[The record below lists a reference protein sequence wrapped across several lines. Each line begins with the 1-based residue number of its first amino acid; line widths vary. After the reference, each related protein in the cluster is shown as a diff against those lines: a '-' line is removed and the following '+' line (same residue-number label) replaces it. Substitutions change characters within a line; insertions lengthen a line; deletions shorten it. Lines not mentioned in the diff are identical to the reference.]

1 MKKTNKVIP
10 FYGGKNP
17 DLFEIERRCMDR
29 EGKVIEYLNENL
41 PVGKVL
47 DVGAGNGFT
56 AQKLNQG
63 NRIVIAMEP
72 DAKMVDQKKDLIWA
86 NGVAQDIPFHSNTF
100 DAVYSTWAFFFDGI
114 VDIDEGLREVERVSK
129 VGGKIIIVDNYG
141 HDEFCSFTPN
151 NISSSIEDWVKRG
164 YDYQVIE
171 TAFIFDSLE
180 EARKLLTFYFGESG
194 EKVNKTKI
202 EYKVVA
208 YTKKV
213 K

>member
-1 MKKTNKVIP
+1 MEKTNKVIP
-10 FYGGKNP
+10 FYGGENP

-56 AQKLNQG
+56 AQKLNRD

-72 DAKMVDQKKDLIWA
+72 DEKMVDQKKDLMWA

-129 VGGKIIIVDNYG
+129 TAGKIIIVDNYG
-141 HDEFCSFTPN
+141 HDEFCSFTTN
-151 NISSSIEDWVKRG
+151 DITSSVEDWVKRG
-164 YDYQVIE
+164 YDYHVIE
-171 TAFIFDSLE
+171 TAFIFDSIE
-180 EARKLLTFYFGESG
+180 EARKLLTFYFGASG
-194 EKVNKTKI
+194 AKVNKTKI

-208 YTKKV
+208 YMKKL
-213 K
+213 